1 VKKFFILFLLS
12 FLIQPALAQESS
24 GDVMDMPSV
33 SEDTSNTGEMG
44 ATHPIMHLSQD
55 KSEMITLKEDA
66 ASVIVG
72 NPNHV
77 SVLLDT
83 PRTLVV
89 VPRVA
94 GASHFTV
101 IGKDGSTLMQRHII
115 VGGPKEKYVRI
126 RRSCGPN
133 DRDCQATSTYFCPDV
148 CHEVSENNS
157 TPSVPRR
164 R

>member
-1 VKKFFILFLLS
+1 
-12 FLIQPALAQESS
+12 
-24 GDVMDMPSV
+24 MDMPVANTTTSV
-33 SEDTSNTGEMG
+33 DQMDT
-44 ATHPIMHLSQD
+44 THPIMNLSQD
-55 KSEMITLKEDA
+55 KSEMITLKQDA

-126 RRSCGPN
+126 RRSCGAN

-148 CHEVSENNS
+148 CHEVSENN
-157 TPSVPRR
+157 TAPSAPRSR
-164 R
+164 